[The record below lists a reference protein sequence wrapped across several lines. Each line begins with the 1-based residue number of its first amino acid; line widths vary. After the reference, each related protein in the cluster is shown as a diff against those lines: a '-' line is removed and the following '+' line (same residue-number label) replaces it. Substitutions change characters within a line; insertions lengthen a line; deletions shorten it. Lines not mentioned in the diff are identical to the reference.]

1 MKGHLVVLSLSILII
16 ADVKSQHSNLS
27 IIPEPYQVTVNQGN
41 YVINKDVKIVLQNS
55 FSNPMREA
63 KRIQIILEEFAGIKI
78 EISTDAVDYSK
89 NQIRLIEDHQIKNT
103 EGYLL
108 HIEKRGITLKAP
120 SSQGLFYACQTLQQ
134 LFPVSLEGKETKI
147 LPYCTI
153 EDFPR
158 FSFRALMVDPAR
170 HFLPVDDLIRYIETM
185 AMYKFN
191 KLHIHLTDDQGWR
204 IEIKRYPQLTEIG
217 SWRSE
222 TEGDGKKHGGYY
234 TQDQLKELVEYAKAH
249 FIEMIP
255 EIEMPGH
262 SMAALAAY
270 PELACFPDAFEV
282 RTSMG
287 IEKNLICAG
296 DENVY
301 NFYDD
306 VFKELATIFPYPEI
320 HLGGDEAPTD
330 KWEVCPKC
338 QNTMKLN
345 GLENEH
351 DLMVYFFKRINDLL
365 TKYDRKPLLWYEETV
380 SHYPEGSTVYLWRN
394 GTAERVLQATR
405 EKGLQLICSPGEHSY
420 FDYPQSKGDKMY
432 LPDWMPILTLEQVY
446 DFDPG
451 YGLSKNKQN
460 HIIGVEACLWGE
472 NIKDIDGLFYMT
484 FPRAFA
490 LSEAGWSAMENRSW
504 DSFSKKLNKN
514 LMFLLE
520 RGVNFRP
527 PVELYKNIPLPLE
540 Q

>member
-1 MKGHLVVLSLSILII
+1 MRKLLVVLSLSILII
-16 ADVKSQHSNLS
+16 ADVKSQNSNLT
-27 IIPEPYQVTVNQGN
+27 IIPEPYQVTVNQGK
-41 YVINKDVKIVLQNS
+41 YVIGNDVKIVSQQG
-55 FSNPMREA
+55 FSNTMPEA
-63 KRIQIILEEFAGIKI
+63 QLIQKILEENTGIKV
-78 EISTDAVDYSK
+78 EISTDEVDYAR
-89 NQIRLIEDHQIKNT
+89 NQIRLIEDNQIKNP

-108 HIEKRGITLKAP
+108 NIGKPGITLQAP
-120 SSQGLFYACQTLQQ
+120 SRQGLFYACQTLQQ
-134 LFPVSLEGKETKI
+134 LFPVSLEGKETNI

-158 FSFRALMVDPAR
+158 FSFRALMLDPAR
-170 HFLPVDDLIRYIETM
+170 HFLPLDDLKKYIETM

-204 IEIKRYPQLTEIG
+204 IEIKKYPQLTEIG
-217 SWRSE
+217 SWRDE

-234 TQDQLKELVEYAKAH
+234 TQDQLKELVAYAKAH
-249 FIEMIP
+249 FIDIIP
-255 EIEMPGH
+255 EIDMPGH
-262 SMAALAAY
+262 SMGALAAY
-270 PELACFPDAFEV
+270 PELACFPDTFEV
-282 RTSMG
+282 VTSIG
-287 IEKNLICAG
+287 IEKNLMCAG
-296 DENVY
+296 NENVY

-306 VFKELATIFPYPEI
+306 VFEELASIFPYPEI
-320 HLGGDEAPTD
+320 HIGGDEAPTD

-338 QNTMKLN
+338 QNAIKIN

-351 DLMVYFFKRINDLL
+351 ELMAYFFKRINELL
-365 TKYDRKPLLWYEETV
+365 VKYDKKPLLWYEETV

-405 EKGLQLICSPGEHSY
+405 EKGLKLICSPGEHAY

-446 DFDPG
+446 YFDPG
-451 YGLSKNKQN
+451 YGLSKNEQK

-490 LSEAGWSAMENRSW
+490 LSEAGWSVMENRSW
-504 DSFSKKLNKN
+504 DNFSRKIDKN

-527 PVELYKNIPLPLE
+527 PIELYK
-540 Q
+540 